1 MLSTR
6 CTQVEVKRREKVFH
20 INGNQTNAEVAIL
33 MSGKLDFK
41 SKTVSRDKGS
51 HYIMMKSLIQREVNN
66 YKYICTKNNST

>member
-6 CTQVEVKRREKVFH
+6 CTQVEVKRWGKVFH
-20 INGNQTNAEVAIL
+20 INRNQTNAEVAIL

-51 HYIMMKSLIQREVNN
+51 HYVMMKSLIQWEVNN
-66 YKYICTKNNST
+66 YKYICTKNHST